1 MSILSTA
8 WSLLDSQQKRRLAA
22 LQALSM
28 LMALSTVSG
37 IAIVLPFFTILT
49 DPSAIHRSAVL
60 RFAFAHLSF
69 GGEHGFLVALGIL
82 FIVIVLL
89 ANGINLF
96 GTLIMNRFAFQ
107 VGNGLQTALFDEYL
121 HRSYQFHSAN
131 SSSALAT
138 KVIYESSRLT
148 AGILQNG
155 QILVTNLVAAA
166 LIIASVIAFNPL
178 VAASAALVLGAS
190 YAAIYLVFR
199 GKLQRNGMVESRSYE
214 KRNRVVNEG
223 FGAVKEIILW
233 QTQAPFVDKFGQ
245 TCTDISQSV
254 VSTLTISQSPRYLL
268 ESVSVCMLVIAALYL
283 GGRSDGGGPL
293 IAQLGFFGLATYR
306 LLPALQQ
313 AFAAVAKIRTDRCA
327 FMSVASDLR
336 QGQDRNARRHREPLQ
351 PLSTRNPQPDIRL
364 HSMTYRHVTGGPA
377 AVRDMSLDI
386 PGGTMIGL
394 TGANGSGKTT
404 LVDILSGLLVPQTG
418 RIDID
423 GTTLD
428 DTTRTAWLSSIAYM
442 PQHIY
447 LCDCTVAE
455 NIALGVPLS
464 LIDRDRVQRVVRL
477 AGLGSCIANLP
488 LGYDEPVGEYGARLS
503 GGQRQRL
510 GIARALYRDA
520 PLLILDESTSSL
532 DIAAENEIAAMLQT
546 QRRGRTTVIVAHR
559 ISALRH
565 CDVIYE
571 LAGGRI
577 VRRGTFEQLCGNSL
591 EAVE

>member
-283 GGRSDGGGPL
+283 GGRSDGGGP
-293 IAQLGFFGLATYR
+293 
-306 LLPALQQ
+306 
-313 AFAAVAKIRTDRCA
+313 
-327 FMSVASDLR
+327 
-336 QGQDRNARRHREPLQ
+336 
-351 PLSTRNPQPDIRL
+351 
-364 HSMTYRHVTGGPA
+364 
-377 AVRDMSLDI
+377 
-386 PGGTMIGL
+386 
-394 TGANGSGKTT
+394 
-404 LVDILSGLLVPQTG
+404 
-418 RIDID
+418 
-423 GTTLD
+423 
-428 DTTRTAWLSSIAYM
+428 
-442 PQHIY
+442 
-447 LCDCTVAE
+447 
-455 NIALGVPLS
+455 
-464 LIDRDRVQRVVRL
+464 
-477 AGLGSCIANLP
+477 
-488 LGYDEPVGEYGARLS
+488 
-503 GGQRQRL
+503 
-510 GIARALYRDA
+510 
-520 PLLILDESTSSL
+520 
-532 DIAAENEIAAMLQT
+532 
-546 QRRGRTTVIVAHR
+546 
-559 ISALRH
+559 
-565 CDVIYE
+565 
-571 LAGGRI
+571 
-577 VRRGTFEQLCGNSL
+577 
-591 EAVE
+591 